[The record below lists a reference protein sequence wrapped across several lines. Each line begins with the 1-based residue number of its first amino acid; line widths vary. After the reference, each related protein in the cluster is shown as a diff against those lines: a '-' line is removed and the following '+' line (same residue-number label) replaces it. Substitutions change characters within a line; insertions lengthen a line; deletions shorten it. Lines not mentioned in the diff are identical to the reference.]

1 MINLPTLKQLR
12 YLAAVAETRHFGRAA
27 EACFVTQSTLSAGI
41 QELEAILGATLIERT
56 KRTVMLTPLGTDI
69 TARAHRILSQAED
82 LATVAAADR
91 EPLSGLL
98 RLGAIPTI
106 GPYLLPR
113 VMPALRRAHPR
124 LKLYVR
130 EDQTARLI
138 ERLAGGDL
146 DAVLLALPFDVGE
159 LETRVIGD
167 DPFWVACPP
176 DHRFCGK
183 KRVAADELAAED
195 LLLLEDGHCMRD
207 HALAACRLRDSA
219 ASGDFQATS
228 LYTLAE
234 MVAAGFGL
242 TLLPGMAVDSGL
254 LRDCAVAVRRL
265 AGPGARRRIG
275 LAWRRSSP
283 RGPEFEVLAG
293 ILARPFDEPGN
304 GGNPPPA

>member
-12 YLAAVAETRHFGRAA
+12 YLAAVAEAGHFGRAA
-27 EACFVTQSTLSAGI
+27 EACFVSQSTLSAGI

-69 TARAHRILSQAED
+69 TARARRILSQAED
-82 LATVAAADR
+82 LAAAAAADH

-124 LKLYVR
+124 LRLYVR

-146 DAVLLALPFDVGE
+146 DAVLLALPFGVGE
-159 LETRVIGD
+159 LETRIIGD
-167 DPFWVACPP
+167 DPFWVAFPP
-176 DHRFCGK
+176 DHRFCAK
-183 KRVAADELAAED
+183 KRVGADDLAAED
-195 LLLLEDGHCMRD
+195 LLLLEDGHCLRD

-219 ASGDFQATS
+219 TAGEFQATS
-228 LYTLAE
+228 LYTLTE

-242 TLLPGMAVDSGL
+242 TLLPGMAVESGL

-283 RGPEFEVLAG
+283 RGPEFERLAG
-293 ILARPFDEPGN
+293 ILARPFEEPGD
-304 GGNPPPA
+304 GGSPSTA